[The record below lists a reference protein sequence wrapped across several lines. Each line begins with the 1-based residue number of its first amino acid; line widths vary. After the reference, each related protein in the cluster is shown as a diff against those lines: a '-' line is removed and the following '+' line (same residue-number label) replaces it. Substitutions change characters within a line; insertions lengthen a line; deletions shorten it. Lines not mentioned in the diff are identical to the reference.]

1 MRTISTIVV
10 LFTVA
15 LAQAGEDDS
24 ASKKYRGRLGSGSK
38 KIKVEQGKT
47 WLWAGGAKSGPDAQ
61 WYEFTDAPFPGAD
74 LQFGIGK
81 DRIKAI
87 DDPLFVSP
95 DDPRLRQLIPPAG
108 RKEKK
113 PKTNDEIKVIGFT
126 LGDDARAYPV
136 GLLNHHELVN
146 DSLGG
151 KPVTVGW

>member
-1 MRTISTIVV
+1 MRTISTIAV
-10 LFTVA
+10 LFTMA
-15 LAQAGEDDS
+15 LAQAGDDDS
-24 ASKKYRGRLGSGSK
+24 GSKKYRGRLGPGSK
-38 KIKVEQGKT
+38 KIKVDKGKT
-47 WLWAGGAKSGPDAQ
+47 WLWAGGAESGPDAQ
-61 WYEFTDAPFPGAD
+61 WYEFTDAPIPGAD

-95 DDPRLRQLIPPAG
+95 DDPRLLELIPPAG

-126 LGDDARAYPV
+126 VGDDARAYPV